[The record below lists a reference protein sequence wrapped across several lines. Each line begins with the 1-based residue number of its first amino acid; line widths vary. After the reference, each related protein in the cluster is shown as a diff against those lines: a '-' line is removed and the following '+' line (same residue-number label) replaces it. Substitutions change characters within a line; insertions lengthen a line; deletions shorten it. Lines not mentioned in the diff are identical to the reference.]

1 MKPVALCLIVGL
13 LCGCA
18 PDGKA
23 PWSAP
28 GGSAAHVAP
37 PPIGSNRA
45 QAAAPVTSAAS
56 YEVSIASAE
65 ADRVHARD
73 LCDSK
78 PKETRTACMQAAD
91 AAYDEAKIAADGAD
105 DTAR

>member
-1 MKPVALCLIVGL
+1 MKPVALCLFVLL

-18 PDGKA
+18 PEGKA

-28 GGSAAHVAP
+28 SGPAAKAAP
-37 PPIGSNRA
+37 LPIGINRA
-45 QAAAPVTSAAS
+45 QAAAPLPSTAS

-65 ADRVHARD
+65 ADRIHARD

-78 PKETRTACMQAAD
+78 PKEARGACLQAAD
-91 AAYDEAKIAADGAD
+91 AAYDQAKSAADNAD